1 MLPLQ
6 GARVQSLVE
15 ELRSHV
21 THGKDQK
28 KKKVRFKMNI
38 PWWTGVVV
46 IHSMCVYVWEG
57 GGTGRSVRAAVGS
70 NAGRRGGASGMI
82 AGIRI
87 VEIWMD
93 APPWRA
99 LLKIPRSLE
108 FVTVEKHT
116 RIISERISWLYFFL
130 VYRVFLSLNGSWI
143 LSDLFLYLLR
153 WSCDFCPSF
162 YWYGGT
168 HWLTFIYWINLA
180 FLG

>member
-1 MLPLQ
+1 MWYM
-6 GARVQSLVE
+6 AR
-15 ELRSHV
+15 
-21 THGKDQK
+21 TKKK

-38 PWWTGVVV
+38 PRCTGVVV

-130 VYRVFLSLNGSWI
+130 VYSVFIIKWVLDFVKLISVSIEMIMWFLPFILLIWWNTLTDIHILNQSGFPGVNPGI
-143 LSDLFLYLLR
+143 YLL
-153 WSCDFCPSF
+153 
-162 YWYGGT
+162 
-168 HWLTFIYWINLA
+168 L
-180 FLG
+180 